1 MQLQVVTRYGVYGVH
16 DFVSGFQTKRELTM
30 LEWAKQDFDAC
41 MNYLFVHNMHEEAE
55 GVFDILSR
63 QKKQ

>member
-1 MQLQVVTRYGVYGVH
+1 MQLQVVNSYGVYGVH
-16 DFVSGFQTKRELTM
+16 DFASGFQAKCEMSL

-55 GVFDILSR
+55 SIFDVLSR
-63 QKKQ
+63 SKRQ